1 MREYEVFVFGED
13 REPARVFVALDL
25 GNYLH
30 VEVYKD
36 DE

>member
-13 REPARVFVALDL
+13 REPAQVFVDLDL

-30 VEVYKD
+30 VEGSD